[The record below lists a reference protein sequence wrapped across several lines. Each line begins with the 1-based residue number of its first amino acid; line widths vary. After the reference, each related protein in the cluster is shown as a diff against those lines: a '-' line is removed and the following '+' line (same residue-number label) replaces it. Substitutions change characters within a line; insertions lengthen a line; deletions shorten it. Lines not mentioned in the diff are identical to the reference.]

1 MKDAEMAE
9 PDLTKTV
16 AYCGLVCGVCAHAT
30 PQVAGCA
37 GCRHGGGARD
47 CYQRECCMANGLDGC
62 WQCEEFPCDKG
73 FFGDPAWNGLCIGA
87 VQCVREHGVQGH
99 VDRFVARLGRTVDYG
114 EYRNKAPEEI
124 AAILGGDAGP

>member
-1 MKDAEMAE
+1 MAE
-9 PDLTKTV
+9 PELTRTV

-37 GCRHGGGARD
+37 GCREGGGAKN
-47 CYQRECCMANGLDGC
+47 CYQRECCVGNGLDGC

-73 FFGDPAWNGLCIGA
+73 FYADEAWKGLCIGA
-87 VQCVREHGVQGH
+87 VQCVKDIGIREY
-99 VDRFVARLGRTVDYG
+99 VDRLVARLGRTVDYT

-124 AAILGGDAGP
+124 TAILGGDASS